1 MRSPILLFGVLAAAV
16 VASAQPPPAAEGRR
30 IALVIGNDAY
40 PSGALQ
46 NAVNDARA
54 MQKSLAG
61 AGFRVILAENAN
73 KVAMEQ
79 HAAEFLQS
87 IGPGDT
93 ALFFF
98 AGHAVQIEN
107 ENLLLPVDFTPGR
120 TVIESKFRSMSLAM
134 VFDYLK
140 RSRPKTTIVVIDAC
154 RSNPAAEGHSLQAG
168 LAIPQNAGRETY
180 IAFSTSPNNVASD
193 NPDGR
198 NSWFTEALSQQIN
211 EPGLTID
218 DVLTRVRLKVESAT
232 GGAQTPWS
240 QTSLTT
246 KFYFHPPAGAGE
258 ETGATMAAKWLDDA
272 LTYQQQGDWSEAIEY
287 ASRVVKAKPGGQVEE
302 AAKARLPYLRA
313 RSEAKSLFDQG
324 DYAKSLAGYQ
334 RALELDRFDY
344 DAAFEAANAALLADQ
359 TGPATAA
366 LEAVRA
372 RGPSAEAKRA
382 EAMLKE
388 IGAVEPAAAAALK
401 SGPPEPPPIR
411 ELFPSQRFG
420 NPDIETAQRLS
431 RRAAGIDFAALAK
444 NVPVMAPRTPPP
456 PQPPPPS
463 TPAPAG
469 EAPAGLGPIDP
480 NMMRV
485 EIRSAN
491 GAATRDLVVE
501 GFGEIAFV
509 SELQEVAI
517 LVNGQPVTRKL
528 PFTVRLGAGA
538 YEVKVL
544 SSGNVLTERKVEVR
558 QGQRSEL
565 VVK

>member
-1 MRSPILLFGVLAAAV
+1 MMRPMLLFAVLAAAA
-16 VASAQPPPAAEGRR
+16 VAAAQAPPPASEGRR

-79 HAAEFLQS
+79 QAAEFLQS

-134 VFDYLK
+134 IFDYLK
-140 RSRPKTTIVVIDAC
+140 RSRPKTTIVIIDAC
-154 RSNPAAEGHSLQAG
+154 RSNPASEGHSLQAG

-180 IAFSTSPNNVASD
+180 ISFSTSPNNVASD

-198 NSWFTEALSQQIN
+198 NSWFTEALAAQIA

-240 QTSLTT
+240 QTSLTS
-246 KFYFHPPAGAGE
+246 KFYFHPPAGAEE

-272 LTYQQQGDWSEAIEY
+272 LTFQQQGDWAEAIEY

-302 AAKARLPYLRA
+302 TAKARLPYLAA
-313 RSEAKSLFDQG
+313 RNQAKSLFEKG
-324 DYAKSLAGYQ
+324 DYATALAGYQ

-344 DAAFEAANAALLADQ
+344 EAAFEAASAALLADQ
-359 TGPATAA
+359 FGPAAAA

-372 RGPSAEAKRA
+372 RGPSPEAKRA

-420 NPDIETAQRLS
+420 APDFESAQS
-431 RRAAGIDFAALAK
+431 VGRRPAGVDFAAIAK
-444 NVPVMAPRTPPP
+444 TVVPVVARRTPPP
-456 PQPPPPS
+456 PPPS
-463 TPAPAG
+463 PPAG
-469 EAPAGLGPIDP
+469 EAPAAPGPIDP

-485 EIRSAN
+485 EIRSAS
-491 GAATRDLVVE
+491 GVATRDLVLE

-509 SELQEVAI
+509 SDLQEVAI

-528 PFTVRLGAGA
+528 PFTVRLGAGV

-544 SSGNVLTERKVEVR
+544 SSGNILTERQVEVR
-558 QGQRSEL
+558 QGQRTEL

>member
-1 MRSPILLFGVLAAAV
+1 MLPVLLAVAAL
-16 VASAQPPPAAEGRR
+16 VAAAQPPVSTEGRR
-30 IALVIGNDAY
+30 IALVVGNDAY
-40 PSGALQ
+40 PAGALQ

-73 KVAMEQ
+73 KVALEQ
-79 HAAEFLQS
+79 QAAEFLQS

-140 RSRPKTTIVVIDAC
+140 RSRPKTTIVIIDAC
-154 RSNPAAEGHSLQAG
+154 RSNPVADGHALQAG
-168 LAIPQNAGRETY
+168 LAIPQNAGRDTY

-198 NSWFTEALSQQIN
+198 NSWFTEALAAQIN
-211 EPGLTID
+211 EPGLTLD

-240 QTSLTT
+240 QTSLTA
-246 KFYFHPPAGAGE
+246 KFYFHPPAGAE
-258 ETGATMAAKWLDDA
+258 EQTGASMAAKWLEDA
-272 LTYQQQGDWSEAIEY
+272 LIHQQQGDWPEAIEF
-287 ASRVVKAKPGGQVEE
+287 ASRVVKAKPGGTVEE
-302 AAKARLPYLRA
+302 TAKARLPYLESRN
-313 RSEAKSLFDQG
+313 EAKTLFDQG
-324 DYAKSLAGYQ
+324 DYAKALAGYQ
-334 RALELDRFDY
+334 RAIQLDPFDY
-344 DAAFEAANAALLADQ
+344 DAAFEAAGSALLADQ
-359 TGPATAA
+359 LAPAVAA

-372 RGPSAEAKRA
+372 RGPSVEARRA

-388 IGAVEPAAAAALK
+388 ISAVEPAAAATLK
-401 SGPPEPPPIR
+401 SGPPALPPIR
-411 ELFPSQRFG
+411 EMFPAHRFG
-420 NPDIETAQRLS
+420 VPDFEAAQAVS
-431 RRAAGIDFAALAK
+431 RRPAAVDFAALVK
-444 NVPVMAPRTPPP
+444 SVPVVARRAPPP
-456 PQPPPPS
+456 PPAAPPE
-463 TPAPAG
+463 TAVPAA
-469 EAPAGLGPIDP
+469 EGPIDP
-480 NMMRV
+480 SMMRV
-485 EIRSAN
+485 EIRSASA
-491 GAATRDLVVE
+491 AATRDLVVE

-528 PFTVRLGAGA
+528 PFTVKLGAGT
-538 YEVKVL
+538 YDVKVL
-544 SSGNVLTERKVEVR
+544 SSGNILTERKVEVR

>member
-1 MRSPILLFGVLAAAV
+1 MTRLFLLASLLAAA
-16 VASAQPPPAAEGRR
+16 ALAAAQPPAASEGRR
-30 IALVIGNDAY
+30 IALVVGNDAY

-79 HAAEFLQS
+79 QAAEFLQS

-140 RSRPKTTIVVIDAC
+140 RARPKTTIVIIDAC
-154 RSNPAAEGHSLQAG
+154 RSNPASEGHSLQAG
-168 LAIPQNAGRETY
+168 LAIPQNAGKDTY

-198 NSWFTEALSQQIN
+198 NSWFTEALAAQIN
-211 EPGLTID
+211 EPGLTLD

-240 QTSLTT
+240 QTSLTA
-246 KFYFHPPAGAGE
+246 KFYFHPPAGAVV
-258 ETGATMAAKWLDDA
+258 ETGATMAEKWLDDA
-272 LTYQQQGDWSEAIEY
+272 LSFQQQGDWPEAIEF
-287 ASRVVKAKPGGQVEE
+287 ASRVIKAKPGGAVED
-302 AAKARLPYLRA
+302 AAKARLPYLEA
-313 RSEAKSLFDQG
+313 RNDAKTLFGQG
-324 DYAKSLAGYQ
+324 DYAKALAGYQ
-334 RALELDRFDY
+334 RALQLDPFDY
-344 DAAFEAANAALLADQ
+344 DAAFEAASSALLADQ
-359 TGPATAA
+359 LAPAVAA

-372 RGPSAEAKRA
+372 RGPSAEARRA

-401 SGPPEPPPIR
+401 SGPPPLPPIR
-411 ELFPSQRFG
+411 ELFPSQKFG
-420 NPDIETAQRLS
+420 IPDFEAAQ
-431 RRAAGIDFAALAK
+431 AAGRRPAPVDFAALAK
-444 NVPVMAPRTPPP
+444 SVPVVARRAPPP
-456 PQPPPPS
+456 PPPPA
-463 TPAPAG
+463 APADATA
-469 EAPAGLGPIDP
+469 APPATEGPIDP

-491 GAATRDLVVE
+491 SSASRDLVVE
-501 GFGEIAFV
+501 GYGEIAFV

-528 PFTVRLGAGA
+528 PFTVRLGAGV
-538 YEVKVL
+538 YDIKVL
-544 SSGNVLTERKVEVR
+544 SSGNILTERQVQVR
-558 QGQRSEL
+558 QGQRTEL